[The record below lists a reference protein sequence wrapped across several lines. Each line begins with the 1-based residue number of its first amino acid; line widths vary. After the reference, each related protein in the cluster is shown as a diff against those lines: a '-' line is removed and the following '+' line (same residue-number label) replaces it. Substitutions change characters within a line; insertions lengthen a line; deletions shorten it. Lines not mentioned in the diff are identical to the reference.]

1 MEQRINIKFCFKLG
15 KTATETHDMLVKVY
29 GQEAVS
35 KKCVYEWFQ
44 RFTDGKEDVKDEP
57 RSGRPRT
64 STTPDNVERVRRML
78 AADRRLSLRMI
89 AGELQISLDSVS
101 TIVHKHL
108 HKRKICARF
117 VPHSLSDEQKQY
129 RMETSGDFIDM
140 CDRNP
145 QVLETII
152 TGDESW
158 CYQYDPETKRQ
169 SMAWCSTSSPPP
181 KKSRLTK
188 YRIKTL
194 LIVFFDSKGLI
205 HFEFVPAATT
215 VNAEYYEGV
224 LKRLLLRIRRIRP
237 QYRNGQWNLL
247 HDNARPHTAIRV
259 TQFLDR
265 HQVPVLDHPPYS
277 PDLAPADFF
286 LFPRLKGVLKG
297 QHFSD
302 ITEIQQRVTTVL
314 RAIPKEAF
322 ADSFQQLYTRCQ
334 KCIVANG
341 EYFEGQ

>member
-1 MEQRINIKFCFKLG
+1 MKNLWQEQQ
-15 KTATETHDMLVKVY
+15 KTDV
-29 GQEAVS
+29 
-35 KKCVYEWFQ
+35 
-44 RFTDGKEDVKDEP
+44 KEDVKDEP
-57 RSGRPRT
+57 LSGRSTT
-64 STTPDNVERVRRML
+64 STTPGNVERVRRML

-101 TIVHKHL
+101 TTVHKHL
-108 HKRKICARF
+108 HKRKICTRF
-117 VPHSLSDEQKQY
+117 APHSLPDEQKQY

-145 QVLETII
+145 QFLETII
-152 TGDESW
+152 TGVSRGAINTIRI
-158 CYQYDPETKRQ
+158 P
-169 SMAWCSTSSPPP
+169 CSNLWHGVQRRHQILVNSYP
-181 KKSRLTK
+181 RLQ
-188 YRIKTL
+188 
-194 LIVFFDSKGLI
+194 
-205 HFEFVPAATT
+205 P

-224 LKRLLLRIRRIRP
+224 LKRLLLLICRIRP
-237 QYRNGQWNLL
+237 QYWNGQWNLL
-247 HDNARPHTAIRV
+247 HDNARAHTAIRV
-259 TQFLDR
+259 THFLHR
-265 HQVPVLDHPPYS
+265 HQVPALDHPPYS

-322 ADSFQQLYTRCQ
+322 ADSFQQFYTRCQ
-334 KCIVANG
+334 KCIVADG